1 MKLRLLFC
9 IQNYSFLPFISHWK
23 LQYSYAKCPEEVVR
37 DAFMRDLEND
47 EEDSDVGEALIDIEE
62 EEEAMEV

>member
-1 MKLRLLFC
+1 
-9 IQNYSFLPFISHWK
+9 
-23 LQYSYAKCPEEVVR
+23 
-37 DAFMRDLEND
+37 MRDLENH

>member
-1 MKLRLLFC
+1 
-9 IQNYSFLPFISHWK
+9 
-23 LQYSYAKCPEEVVR
+23 
-37 DAFMRDLEND
+37 MRDLEKD

>member
-1 MKLRLLFC
+1 
-9 IQNYSFLPFISHWK
+9 
-23 LQYSYAKCPEEVVR
+23 
-37 DAFMRDLEND
+37 MRDLEND

>member
-1 MKLRLLFC
+1 M
-9 IQNYSFLPFISHWK
+9 
-23 LQYSYAKCPEEVVR
+23 QYSYAKCPEEVVR